1 MNPNFILLKFKINYK
16 MPIFVQVNYDKSL
29 IVFFM
34 NIDLLLRS
42 VDLKYDFTPFL
53 RILSQIGLPTGQ
65 GWVRTKRKL
74 EQKFHDDPKSL
85 EKFKKLNRTYQ
96 ECVITGNKTS
106 SFFKVSD
113 SSYYNDVYRFFESLS
128 VPQNDYSN
136 YYPYVMPVNELQKN
150 HVNVYKIA
158 NIDNDIHGITVV
170 LCNHRIHEDKNTIE
184 TGSLRGQAKKEFN
197 QYDRLI
203 AIKDKPIQTFDIL
216 FLHKKRQIIELRLD
230 WSQTIK
236 IRPEQ
241 VLKSLKGFITNLNP
255 SLLKFKVFEEKLPLN
270 PLYNAF
276 YKNRDGI
283 LVELGFATD
292 DAFDR
297 HTYNRRAKEDIRDTQ
312 FHNNAAANAKII
324 EPFKVEVKMDV

>member
-276 YKNRDGI
+276 YKT
-283 LVELGFATD
+283 EME
-292 DAFDR
+292 
-297 HTYNRRAKEDIRDTQ
+297 YW
-312 FHNNAAANAKII
+312 
-324 EPFKVEVKMDV
+324 